1 MSTTAPELSPAERE
15 LIRHLRD
22 LRFGA
27 LDIQVHDGR
36 IVQIEKRERQRFDK
50 SLTPSPH

>member
-1 MSTTAPELSPAERE
+1 MSTTPELSPAERE

-22 LRFGA
+22 LRFGG
-27 LDIQVHDGR
+27 LDIQVHEGR

-50 SLTPSPH
+50 SLPPGQH